1 MSSSRPLNRVKS
13 SSSVKSNNSSKL
25 RKTSSKIEIDSSQKS
40 KKNIRLIHNPN
51 NAILKKIS
59 DDLSKFDPDKLMLQ
73 TNPLLNSTKT
83 IEQIQMYYSGI
94 QKEMNKYQIQEQ
106 KKKMLTEKLNDV
118 QNKIDNIV
126 NPQKIIS
133 ISHIFEEARNFDYN
147 NNNLNFSYNNNGS
160 SKLAINENKKENKPI
175 IDYGVKIRVLEK
187 ELEYTYQGFNLIKAK
202 NNKLINQLDELRKQN
217 LYHLN
222 KLKESKKVLKKE
234 DDKFVKDK
242 TKVEE
247 NLSGKDEEIGF
258 NQLLEKQK
266 MLNEVNKKMTEN
278 IKEINMEITQKKA
291 KEKYLNFKKKKL
303 EKKAELI
310 EQLRISR
317 LENFNNEIKDELDK
331 IKDYKKESEIL
342 QNLDQNKLLKLEEL
356 LNDIFEE
363 TRTENSKQLIDF
375 LAKSC
380 EENSNFKNTVITL
393 QEKVDK
399 LEEEVSELEYI
410 ISFCEQHLLV
420 KKANKLG
427 ENEIREIKKINNAR
441 DLFINLQ
448 YKVINDSYRNYI
460 NKFTDIIK
468 EFKDNETIKK
478 TDKNNLIIEY
488 THNIGEKLRKFNEKL
503 KSTGISKDVFDFNK
517 WNHKWD
523 KISRVKEGVINNY
536 MKTFGDGLKFDAKN
550 IEELVDEYLIKE
562 KFNKEKS
569 VNMGIN

>member
-133 ISHIFEEARNFDYN
+133 ISQIFEEARNFDYN

-242 TKVEE
+242 TKVEV

-468 EFKDNETIKK
+468 EFKENETIKK

>member
-133 ISHIFEEARNFDYN
+133 ISQIFEEARNFDYN
-147 NNNLNFSYNNNGS
+147 NNNLNFSYNNGS

-310 EQLRISR
+310 EQLRLSR